1 MSHIFN
7 LDSLDNFTDKINL
20 DELYEKKRK
29 YDLSKLDIYNKLL
42 SRVHNKIKVTSR
54 QKTDEQ
60 FCWFL
65 IPEVMIGV
73 PKYDQGACIAYIMDK
88 LSNNGFNVKYTHPNL
103 IFICWNHWVP
113 SYVRTEIKKKTGMNI
128 DGYGKIVDS
137 ESNNKDNSNNNK
149 PFLTNLN
156 NESDSLLIKNNSST
170 YNEQNNKKIYKSIRE
185 YKPSGNLIYNE
196 DLLDKTITKI
206 NN

>member
-137 ESNNKDNSNNNK
+137 EGNNKDNNNNK

-156 NESDSLLIKNNSST
+156 NESDSLLLKNNSST

>member
-1 MSHIFN
+1 MANIFN
-7 LDSLDNFTDKINL
+7 LDSLENFSDKLNL

-29 YDLSKLDIYNKLL
+29 YDLNKLDIYNKLL
-42 SRVHNKIKVTSR
+42 AKIHNKIKITAR
-54 QKTDEQ
+54 QKIDEQ

-65 IPEVMIGV
+65 VPEVMIGV

-88 LSNNGFNVKYTHPNL
+88 LSDNGFQVKYIHPNV

-128 DGYGKIVDS
+128 DGNGNIM
-137 ESNNKDNSNNNK
+137 NKSDNKEIKSNNNLISSASNN
-149 PFLTNLN
+149 FDNLLLKSN
-156 NESDSLLIKNNSST
+156 NNPTIE
-170 YNEQNNKKIYKSIRE
+170 NKKEYKSIRE
-185 YKPSGNLIYNE
+185 YKPSGNMIYNPE
-196 DLLDKTITKI
+196 LLDKTITKI